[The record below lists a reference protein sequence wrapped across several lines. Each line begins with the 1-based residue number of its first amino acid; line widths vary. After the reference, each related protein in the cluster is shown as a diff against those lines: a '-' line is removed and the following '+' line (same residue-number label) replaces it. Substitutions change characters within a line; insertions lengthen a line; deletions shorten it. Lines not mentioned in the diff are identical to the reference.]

1 MECGVEVAI
10 RTGINVL
17 ISLKVTM
24 QVDWEEN
31 TLAFTIQCIEHR
43 SWVIL
48 LQLDKMFVRPYLE
61 NCVLFWFPTIGRMS
75 SIWKGCRRMLP
86 EVAGYSY
93 KRLDRLGRFPRGD
106 LVELYK
112 TVRDKLS
119 E

>member
-1 MECGVEVAI
+1 MSGWKVECGVEVAI

-61 NCVLFWFPTIGRMS
+61 NCVLFWLPYYRKDVINLERVQKNVTR
-75 SIWKGCRRMLP
+75 GCRLQ
-86 EVAGYSY
+86 
-93 KRLDRLGRFPRGD
+93 L
-106 LVELYK
+106 
-112 TVRDKLS
+112 
-119 E
+119 